1 MWSKHVSKQVCPLW
15 ILRPKR
21 ETHDVEVGHWSH
33 PNPGADGR
41 TPRSSWNLFLECY
54 NVINHGKPHKKLSHY
69 QHNWVVTMGRN
80 YHGYYLQWVVETIR
94 NHFDAVY
101 HIFFILKAILHQP
114 VSLQHVTTA
123 IYCSFD
129 PWPMIPPRP
138 WPELSTLLGS
148 ASGSRLE
155 DDQKW
160 SWFETWNLKRF
171 DLWNPVLIAYIIYK

>member
-101 HIFFILKAILHQP
+101 HIFFLYWKRFFTSQFRYNMLQQP
-114 VSLQHVTTA
+114 YTAPLTPDRWFLQGRGPNFQLCSAVRQGLVSRMTKNGA
-123 IYCSFD
+123 DSK
-129 PWPMIPPRP
+129 R
-138 WPELSTLLGS
+138 
-148 ASGSRLE
+148 
-155 DDQKW
+155 
-160 SWFETWNLKRF
+160 ETWSVSICGTRS
-171 DLWNPVLIAYIIYK
+171 W